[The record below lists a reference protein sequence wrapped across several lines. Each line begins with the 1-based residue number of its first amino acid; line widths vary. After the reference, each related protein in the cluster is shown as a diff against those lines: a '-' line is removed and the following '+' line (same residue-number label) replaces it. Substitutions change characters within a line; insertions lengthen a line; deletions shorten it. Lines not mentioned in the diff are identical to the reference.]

1 MVDPIEGDRLNP
13 GIFDAVIPTA
23 VHVQRS
29 ETHTEQVED
38 VVYKGKAFSASG
50 QWNFCKS
57 WIGYAGVTIQAQK
70 KQRKLHA
77 AMRANTANKKIKAH
91 LKTLERHK
99 SAK

>member
-38 VVYKGKAFSASG
+38 VVIKAKPSLHLASG
-50 QWNFCKS
+50 TS
-57 WIGYAGVTIQAQK
+57 
-70 KQRKLHA
+70 
-77 AMRANTANKKIKAH
+77 ANLGLVMLA
-91 LKTLERHK
+91 
-99 SAK
+99 